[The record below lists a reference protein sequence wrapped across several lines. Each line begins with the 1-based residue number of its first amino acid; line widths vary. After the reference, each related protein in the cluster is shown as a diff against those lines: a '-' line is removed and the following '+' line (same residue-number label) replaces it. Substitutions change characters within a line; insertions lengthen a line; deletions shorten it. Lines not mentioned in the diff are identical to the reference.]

1 MLSASHALKGLKS
14 GANRSQREDP
24 LALSPRWTTEDEA
37 PPIELFFVLRERLGS
52 GDWQLIAR
60 VEPLC

>member
-37 PPIELFFVLRERLGS
+37 PPIEELCAEREVGVR
-52 GDWQLIAR
+52 
-60 VEPLC
+60 